1 MKKCENRQEQLS
13 LFVADELD
21 AAAEKEIR
29 QHLESCE
36 ECSRQV
42 TFLRGFRSRVADA
55 ERADLPADVLSRLT
69 GALDEEK
76 KKQESFLKGFQAKVA
91 EAEAAEYPAEVHSR
105 LTAMLA
111 AEGEKAASV
120 VGEEQKVV
128 ALQPRKASTRSVVTR
143 YLAAAAVLLVCGLGV
158 TRMTYDN
165 STPEAVT
172 SLVAHHDTCWHIA
185 PSEGRDAQFQA
196 WVDKLGKM
204 PPTPKVSSDLVAF
217 DQRECPAGE
226 VRAGHL
232 LYNKGDQKVSVYIL
246 PAAEFTKSYGEELHD
261 HTYDGRNVVL
271 EKKGDWVYG
280 VVAELPASELKQLVD
295 TEHVALLRYF
305 LAGRTEVWG

>member
-1 MKKCENRQEQLS
+1 MKYCENRQEQLS

-21 AAAEKEIR
+21 AAAEKEIK

-36 ECSRQV
+36 DCSRQV
-42 TFLRGFRSRVADA
+42 AFLRGFRTRVAEA
-55 ERADLPADVLSRLT
+55 EKSTMPADVLSRLT

-76 KKQESFLKGFQAKVA
+76 SRQESFLKGFQAKVA
-91 EAEAAEYPAEVHSR
+91 EAEATEYPAEVHSR
-105 LTAMLA
+105 LTAVLA
-111 AEGEKAASV
+111 AEGSRSAKK
-120 VGEEQKVV
+120 EQKVV
-128 ALQPRKASTRSVVTR
+128 AFKPRLASTKTVMTR

-158 TRMTYDN
+158 TRMAYDN
-165 STPEAVT
+165 GTPEAVT

-185 PSEGRDAQFQA
+185 PSEGRDAQFEA
-196 WVDKLGKM
+196 WVDKLGEM
-204 PPTPKVSSDLVAF
+204 PPTPKVSSALVAF
-217 DQRECPAGE
+217 DQRECPAGG

-232 LYNKGDQKVSVYIL
+232 LYNKGEQKVSVYIL
-246 PAAEFTKSYGEELHD
+246 PAAEFKKSYGEQLRD
-261 HTYDGRNVVL
+261 HTYDGRHVVL

-295 TEHVALLRYF
+295 TEHVALLQHF